1 LRTEPVTIR
10 ALSGTTSPHR
20 EMTVIEDSATHV
32 VELVEPVAGIGF
44 ASSADGWGVMLSA
57 PKLVDGVWVV
67 TVKSPWG
74 VTVDGQAYYDPE
86 GAVPSDAAV
95 ASLDSSGALVLTRPG
110 G

>member
-1 LRTEPVTIR
+1 MTIR
-10 ALSGTTSPHR
+10 VLSGTTSPHQ

-32 VELVEPVAGIGF
+32 VEIVEPVAVIGF

-57 PKLVDGVWVV
+57 PDLVDGVWVV

-74 VTVDGQAYYDPE
+74 ITADRRAYYDPE

-95 ASLDSSGALVLTRPG
+95 ASLDSNGALILTRPG

>member
-1 LRTEPVTIR
+1 MTIR

-20 EMTVIEDSATHV
+20 EMTVIEDSTTHV
-32 VELVEPVAGIGF
+32 VEIVEPVAVIGS

-57 PKLVDGVWVV
+57 PQLVDGVWVV

-74 VTVDGQAYYDPE
+74 VTADGQAYYDPE

-95 ASLDSSGALVLTRPG
+95 ASLDSTGALILTRPG

>member
-1 LRTEPVTIR
+1 MTIR
-10 ALSGTTSPHR
+10 AFSGTTSPHR
-20 EMTVIEDSATHV
+20 GMTVIEDSTTHV
-32 VELVEPVAGIGF
+32 VEIVEPVAVIGS

-57 PKLVDGVWVV
+57 PQLVDGVWVV

-74 VTVDGQAYYDPE
+74 VTADGQAYYDPE

-95 ASLDSSGALVLTRPG
+95 ASLDSTGALILTRPG